1 MSQKNN
7 KNKTSNVNVPNYT
20 NEQKQEMRKKMEEV
34 KRQKRRYQIII
45 GILAVISIAI
55 TLDYMIEMIAQ
66 AYFSYTP
73 SFFAKYL
80 ALGFGMFSVG
90 GIALML
96 PITANLGNKF
106 QEGKGDNLLVIIA
119 FVLFLAGLIAI
130 VYSFLNF

>member
-34 KRQKRRYQIII
+34 KRQKRRYQIVI
-45 GILAVISIAI
+45 GILAVIS
-55 TLDYMIEMIAQ
+55 MIEMIAQ
-66 AYFSYTP
+66 AYSSYTP